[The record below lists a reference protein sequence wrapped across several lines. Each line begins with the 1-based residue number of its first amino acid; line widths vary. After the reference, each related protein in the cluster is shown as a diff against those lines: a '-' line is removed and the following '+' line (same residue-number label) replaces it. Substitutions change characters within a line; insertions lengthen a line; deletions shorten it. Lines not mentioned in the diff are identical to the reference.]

1 MSTDNQSKPI
11 FRNSFLGYNKADVDD
26 YIARLESEMEIV
38 EKRQGKWEGQIT
50 DLNGEIERLNN
61 TVDRERTDRVEF
73 QDKNVELE
81 QKVIELERQLESLKK
96 EKENQQEEQKED
108 NSKVDPKTIQD
119 AILNAQRMGEII
131 VTEANQKAEEIKNET
146 ELFHQEQERIAR
158 QIVED
163 AKKEAH
169 NIISTA
175 QAKVESL
182 QRDYNSAL
190 LDVSK
195 FKSEL
200 LNMYHKHIKLLDSLP
215 EIETPK
221 IDYIEVEDLSGM
233 QEKEKNV

>member
-11 FRNSFLGYNKADVDD
+11 FRNSFIGYNKADVDD

-81 QKVIELERQLESLKK
+81 QKVIELERQLEILRN
-96 EKENQQEEQKED
+96 EN
-108 NSKVDPKTIQD
+108 NSEADPKTIQD
-119 AILNAQRMGEII
+119 AILNAQRMSEMI

-175 QAKVESL
+175 ETKFESL

-195 FKSEL
+195 FKTEL

-221 IDYIEVEDLSGM
+221 MDYIDVEDLSGM